1 MYKFAKR
8 GKIAKRTYIPIDY
21 RYSYPLSYVVIAYVR
36 VTGKVKL
43 VVGHWLISTRLRS
56 RGTLSFYD
64 FYGIP
69 RQSSFFY
76 GVERDDGRVEYQRAP
91 LWNIRKEKRLATGAL
106 NELYIYIYIYIYTRE
121 AFLRS
126 FSPGLFDRPPSARPV
141 HTYGAYIRTY
151 AHTTLLVQES
161 RMLKG
166 RRTLSHNTQQRC
178 IIRFRVQQLL
188 NDWLHGPIGG
198 PPLLPERR
206 RPLLDDPFH
215 L

>member
-21 RYSYPLSYVVIAYVR
+21 RYSYPLSHVVIAYVR

-76 GVERDDGRVEYQRAP
+76 GVERDDGRAVEHQRAP

-106 NELYIYIYIYIYTRE
+106 NELYIYIYIYTRE

-141 HTYGAYIRTY
+141 HTVHTYVHTRIQRSSCRNPECLKAGA
-151 AHTTLLVQES
+151 LS
-161 RMLKG
+161 RII
-166 RRTLSHNTQQRC
+166 HNNG
-178 IIRFRVQQLL
+178 V
-188 NDWLHGPIGG
+188 
-198 PPLLPERR
+198 
-206 RPLLDDPFH
+206 
-215 L
+215 

>member
-21 RYSYPLSYVVIAYVR
+21 RYSYPLSHVVIAYVR

-43 VVGHWLISTRLRS
+43 AVGHWLISTRLRS

-76 GVERDDGRVEYQRAP
+76 GVERDDGRAVEHQRAP

-106 NELYIYIYIYIYTRE
+106 NELYIYIYIHVKRFSDPFLPASSIGHPPRGRYIRCI
-121 AFLRS
+121 
-126 FSPGLFDRPPSARPV
+126 
-141 HTYGAYIRTY
+141 HTYIRAYNAPRAGIPN
-151 AHTTLLVQES
+151 A
-161 RMLKG
+161 
-166 RRTLSHNTQQRC
+166 
-178 IIRFRVQQLL
+178 
-188 NDWLHGPIGG
+188 
-198 PPLLPERR
+198 
-206 RPLLDDPFH
+206 
-215 L
+215 